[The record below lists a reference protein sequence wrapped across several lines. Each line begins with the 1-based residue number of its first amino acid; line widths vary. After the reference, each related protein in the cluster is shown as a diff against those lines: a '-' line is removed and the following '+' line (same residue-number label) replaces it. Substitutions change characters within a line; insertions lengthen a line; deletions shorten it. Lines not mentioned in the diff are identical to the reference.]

1 MMARTPG
8 VFFELAGELSR
19 LISILPFS
27 LYIAIFMASFLYPW
41 LQKSRKANCSV
52 VCTATFTSTS
62 PLFKTWCIFFFL
74 STYGFVNIVFV
85 ICPFVVKQLHVNK
98 QGNNRGTAV
107 ERKPRRLVVDVSP
120 FGLLDP
126 LSPTRTMRQMLNT
139 MDRIFVDVMTIPS
152 SRNRTGGEVRAPWEI
167 KDEEQEIKMRFDMP
181 GLSKDDVLVIK
192 GEHKREETG
201 SSISSYDTRH
211 RLPDNCEKDKIKA
224 ELKNGVLFVNIPKT
238 KIQRKVID
246 VHIQ

>member
-8 VFFELAGELSR
+8 VSLSW
-19 LISILPFS
+19 LENFQDSSSYFPS
-27 LYIAIFMASFLYPW
+27 LYIFMASVLYPW
-41 LQKSRKANCSV
+41 LQKSRSV

-62 PLFKTWCIFFFL
+62 PLFKTWCIYFFL
-74 STYGFVNIVFV
+74 STYGFVNIVFF

-107 ERKPRRLVVDVSP
+107 ERRPRRLVVDVSP

-139 MDRIFVDVMTIPS
+139 MDRIFVDAMTIPS
-152 SRNRTGGEVRAPWEI
+152 SRNRTGGEVRLPWEI
-167 KDEEQEIKMRFDMP
+167 KDEEQLIKMRFDMP
-181 GLSKDDVLVIK
+181 GLSKEDVKLSVEDDVLVIK

-201 SSISSYDTRH
+201 DDSWSGSSISSYDTRL

-224 ELKNGVLFVNIPKT
+224 ELKNGVL
-238 KIQRKVID
+238 
-246 VHIQ
+246 